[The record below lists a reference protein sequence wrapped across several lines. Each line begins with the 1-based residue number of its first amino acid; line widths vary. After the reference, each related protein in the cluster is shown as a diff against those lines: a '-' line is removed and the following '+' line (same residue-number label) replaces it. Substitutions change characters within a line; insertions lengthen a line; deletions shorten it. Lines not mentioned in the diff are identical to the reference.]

1 MFYCEHCKT
10 KNSFFHGTSPVAAS
24 SLPLPFEIITDYLLV
39 ITNNSY
45 FVISTHLSKQL
56 YTCFKAENNLNHK
69 NFWKKY

>member
-1 MFYCEHCKT
+1 M
-10 KNSFFHGTSPVAAS
+10 AAS

-69 NFWKKY
+69 NF